1 VYVGEFSEDYR
12 HGKGKMIYSDGT
24 SKEGY
29 FENNVFK
36 MAIEKADYMNNL
48 NYLKIVFF
56 MGIFS
61 ILNSRKNSVVLVG
74 QLTKPQLS

>member
-1 VYVGEFSEDYR
+1 
-12 HGKGKMIYSDGT
+12 MIYSDGT

-48 NYLKIVFF
+48 NYFLSKSSNTNFRSTHASTVFWNAAN
-56 MGIFS
+56 GEI
-61 ILNSRKNSVVLVG
+61 
-74 QLTKPQLS
+74 

>member
-1 VYVGEFSEDYR
+1 
-12 HGKGKMIYSDGT
+12 MIYSDGT

-48 NYLKIVFF
+48 NYFLSKSSNTNFRSTHASTVF
-56 MGIFS
+56 
-61 ILNSRKNSVVLVG
+61 
-74 QLTKPQLS
+74 